1 MQDCL
6 GKGLQTYGTRHSLLC
21 QLFLMFFLL
30 DQRLYIVKYIQS
42 DPREPDI
49 FWMGSTQ

>member
-1 MQDCL
+1 VPYFMGFPPQNITDAP
-6 GKGLQTYGTRHSLLC
+6 LQGGVSSHDPDINRDNNYL
-21 QLFLMFFLL
+21 
-30 DQRLYIVKYIQS
+30 IQG